1 MIQQTGYHY
10 PHIMKLIQRGTPSLS
25 SGTCQKCQSD
35 NTLYWNG
42 EFKTCVACGFED
54 YSNTKPE
61 SKYST
66 KGITYVAFYSG
77 KFEQGIGKTA
87 TILISAP
94 KSNKKNINFSVV
106 CPWCDNRMR
115 EYRFTYR
122 CKQNHRITLYNE
134 KDGTIHWE

>member
-10 PHIMKLIQRGTPSLS
+10 PHIMKLIHRGTTSLS
-25 SGTCQKCQSD
+25 S
-35 NTLYWNG
+35 
-42 EFKTCVACGFED
+42 GFED

-94 KSNKKNINFSVV
+94 KSNKKILIFLLYVHGVITECVNTGLLTGA
-106 CPWCDNRMR
+106 NR
-115 EYRFTYR
+115 
-122 CKQNHRITLYNE
+122 
-134 KDGTIHWE
+134 TIELRYIMKRMEQYIGSKCH